1 MVNKTIKSTIL
12 LVEDEAVIALAERR
26 ILEAAGY
33 QVYSADSGDAAL
45 RLLDEGTPVDLVLM
59 DIDLGTGM
67 DGTACARAI
76 LETRELPVVFLTNHG
91 ERDVVDKVKGITRY
105 GYIKKDAGDFVLLES
120 VERALDLFGAHCE
133 IAKAEARFRHIV
145 SDVDGAAVQ
154 GYRDDG
160 TTIFWNPASE
170 KLYGYSAE
178 EALGKKLWD
187 LIIPE
192 AQRQAVIASVEE
204 MATSGVPQRP
214 GDLLLRRKDGTEV
227 EVYSSHSVVAG
238 SDGRRELYCID
249 IDQSERNQAQAKL
262 RQISRI
268 FNSLGTD
275 PEENIR
281 RIVND
286 VGELLRAACSLYNKL
301 DDAGESLCAWTGY
314 NLPKD
319 YRMEDP
325 PEGHIC
331 YEATMQ
337 SPDVPV
343 TISEL
348 RGTPYETS
356 DANVAKYGL
365 RSYLGYPVRSCD
377 RIVGA
382 LCIVDTVPRE
392 FSETE
397 LHIIGTLAKAIGLE
411 EDRKA
416 DQERITALVAEKELL
431 LKELKHRFKNDMALI
446 KSMLSIQAN
455 QAASPD
461 AEELLREA
469 EGRIAVVGRVY
480 ERLGSFD
487 VQQSVDL
494 SGLVR
499 DVVRDLRGGTLPPSV
514 NVEVEGTASLVPS
527 KVALSV
533 GILLNELVTNSVKHG
548 LGSPPTGNVRIALSK
563 PEEGEIAVQ
572 IADDGCGFPDAV
584 LDDAEYGFGLTV
596 VDALTVQH
604 GGRLEL
610 RNADGAHAEIRLRV
624 GA

>member
-1 MVNKTIKSTIL
+1 MVNETIKSIIL
-12 LVEDEAVIALAERR
+12 LVEDEAVIALAEQQV
-26 ILEAAGY
+26 LEAAGY
-33 QVYSADSGDAAL
+33 QVYLADSGDEAL
-45 RLLDEGTPVDLVLM
+45 RLLDEDTPVDLVLI
-59 DIDLGTGM
+59 DIDLGRGM

-76 LETRELPVVFLTNHG
+76 LENREVPVVFLTNHG
-91 ERDVVDKVKGITRY
+91 EREVVDKVKGITRY

-120 VERALDLFGAHCE
+120 VERALDLFAAHRE

-145 SDVDGAAVQ
+145 SDVDGVAVQ

-160 TTIFWNPASE
+160 TTILWNPASE

-178 EALGKKLWD
+178 EALGKKLWE

-192 AQRQAVIASVEE
+192 AQREGVIASVEQ
-204 MATSGVPQRP
+204 MVISGVPQP
-214 GDLLLRRKDGTEV
+214 PADLLLRRKDGTEV
-227 EVYSSHSVVAG
+227 AVYSSHSIVTG

-249 IDQSERNQAQAKL
+249 IDQSERNRAQAKL
-262 RQISRI
+262 RRINQI

-281 RIVND
+281 RIVGE
-286 VGELLRAACSLYNKL
+286 VGELLGAACSLYNKL

-314 NLPKD
+314 NLPSD
-319 YRMEDP
+319 YKMQDA

-331 YEATMQ
+331 YEATMR

-365 RSYLGYPVRSCD
+365 RSYLGYPVRSRD

-382 LCIVDTVPRE
+382 LCIVDTVPRD

-397 LHIIGTLAKAIGLE
+397 LHIIGTLAKGIGIE

-416 DQERITALVAEKELL
+416 DQRQITALVAEKELL
-431 LKELKHRFKNDMALI
+431 LKELKHRFKNDMVLI
-446 KSMLSIQAN
+446 KSLLSIQAK
-455 QAASPD
+455 QAASPEV
-461 AEELLREA
+461 AESLREA
-469 EGRIAVVGRVY
+469 ESRISVVGQVY

-487 VQQSVDL
+487 VRQSIDL
-494 SGLVR
+494 LGLVR
-499 DVVRDLRGGTLPPSV
+499 DVVRDLRGGTLPASV
-514 NVEVEGTASLVPS
+514 NVEVEGNPTVVSS
-527 KVALSV
+527 KVALAV
-533 GILLNELVTNSVKHG
+533 GILVNELVTNSVKHG
-548 LGSPPTGNVRIALSK
+548 LGDPPTGNVRIALSK
-563 PEEGEIAVQ
+563 PKESEVAVR
-572 IADDGCGFPDAV
+572 IIDDGCGFPDMV
-584 LDDAEYGFGLTV
+584 LEGAEYGFGLTV

-610 RNADGAHAEIRLRV
+610 RNEDGARAEVRLRV

>member
-1 MVNKTIKSTIL
+1 MVNETIRSIIL
-12 LVEDEAVIALAERR
+12 LVEDEAVIALAEQQV
-26 ILEAAGY
+26 LEAAGY
-33 QVYSADSGDAAL
+33 QVYLADSGDEAL
-45 RLLDEGTPVDLVLM
+45 RLLDEDTPVDLVLI
-59 DIDLGTGM
+59 DIDLGRGM

-76 LETRELPVVFLTNHG
+76 LENREVPVVFLTNHG
-91 ERDVVDKVKGITRY
+91 EREVVDKVKGITRY

-120 VERALDLFGAHCE
+120 VERALDLFAAHRE

-145 SDVDGAAVQ
+145 SDVDGVAVQ

-160 TTIFWNPASE
+160 TTILWNPASE

-178 EALGKKLWD
+178 EALGKKLWE

-192 AQRQAVIASVEE
+192 AQREGVIASVEQ
-204 MATSGVPQRP
+204 MVISGVPQP
-214 GDLLLRRKDGTEV
+214 PADLLLRRKDGTEV
-227 EVYSSHSVVAG
+227 AVYSSHSIVTG

-249 IDQSERNQAQAKL
+249 IDQSERNRAQAKL
-262 RQISRI
+262 RRINQI

-281 RIVND
+281 RIVGE
-286 VGELLRAACSLYNKL
+286 VGELLGAACSLYNKL

-314 NLPKD
+314 NLPSD
-319 YRMEDP
+319 YKMQDA

-331 YEATMQ
+331 YEATMR

-365 RSYLGYPVRSCD
+365 RSYLGYPVRSRD

-382 LCIVDTVPRE
+382 LCIVDTVPRD

-397 LHIIGTLAKAIGLE
+397 LHIIGTLAKGIGIE

-416 DQERITALVAEKELL
+416 DQRQITALVAEKELL
-431 LKELKHRFKNDMALI
+431 LKELKHRFKNDMVLI
-446 KSMLSIQAN
+446 KSLLSIQAK
-455 QAASPD
+455 QAASPEV
-461 AEELLREA
+461 AESLREA
-469 EGRIAVVGRVY
+469 ESRISVVGQVY

-487 VQQSVDL
+487 VRQSIDL
-494 SGLVR
+494 LGLVR
-499 DVVRDLRGGTLPPSV
+499 DVVRDLRGGTLPASV
-514 NVEVEGTASLVPS
+514 NVEVEGNPTVVSS
-527 KVALSV
+527 KVALAV
-533 GILLNELVTNSVKHG
+533 GILVNELVTNSVKHG
-548 LGSPPTGNVRIALSK
+548 LGDPPTGNVRIALSK
-563 PEEGEIAVQ
+563 PKESEVAVR
-572 IADDGCGFPDAV
+572 IIDDGCGFPDMV
-584 LDDAEYGFGLTV
+584 LEGAEYGFGLTV

-610 RNADGAHAEIRLRV
+610 RNEDGARAEVRLRV